1 MTFVMGGNP
10 PAGSRQSPKFTNSLW
25 CLIASKQTI
34 HSKNGQKTWIDIS
47 PEDIQMA
54 NRHMKRCSTSFVIRA
69 SLLTQM
75 VKNLPAM
82 WETWV
87 WFLGWKDPQ
96 PIELN
101 GHPLQYTFLENSI
114 YRGPWQTI
122 VHRFTKS
129 QTRLSGFTLVIREMQ
144 IKTTMKYYLT
154 PVRMAIIKKTH
165 KQQMLDR
172 VCRKGNPPTLLMGM

>member
-1 MTFVMGGNP
+1 MGFP
-10 PAGSRQSPKFTNSLW
+10 DSSVSKESTCSAGDPSLIPGSGRSPGEGIGYQLQYSW
-25 CLIASKQTI
+25 
-34 HSKNGQKTWIDIS
+34 
-47 PEDIQMA
+47 
-54 NRHMKRCSTSFVIRA
+54 A
-69 SLLTQM
+69 SLVAQLVT
-75 VKNLPAM
+75 NLPAM